1 MIRKVATEEYPDL
14 VQIWESAVV
23 NTHDFL
29 KEEDFNYYKEQLP
42 VYFEYVNLFGYEQE
56 GRLVGFMGISA
67 ENLEM
72 LFIDNRVRGR
82 GIGKK
87 LLVYGITQFNIAKV
101 DVNEQNLQGIGFY
114 KHMGF
119 RVLKRSEQDGQGK
132 AYPVLHM
139 GL

>member
-1 MIRKVATEEYPDL
+1 MC
-14 VQIWESAVV
+14 
-23 NTHDFL
+23 
-29 KEEDFNYYKEQLP
+29 
-42 VYFEYVNLFGYEQE
+42 FEHVNLFGYEQE

-72 LFIDNRVRGR
+72 LFIDNRVRAR